1 MEDNLPRIVIDTN
14 VIISALVF
22 GGNSKI
28 IIEKLIKR
36 EFIAYTSPQLIS
48 ELLEILL
55 QKFNFSDEMIKKVEV
70 QINSLSHVVY
80 PTVEI
85 NIARD
90 RDDNRV
96 LEVAEE
102 SESSIIVTGDK
113 DLLSLKVYKNII
125 IMNPKTFLD
134 LFKFK

>member
-125 IMNPKTFLD
+125 
-134 LFKFK
+134 

>member
-1 MEDNLPRIVIDTN
+1 
-14 VIISALVF
+14 
-22 GGNSKI
+22 
-28 IIEKLIKR
+28 
-36 EFIAYTSPQLIS
+36 
-48 ELLEILL
+48 
-55 QKFNFSDEMIKKVEV
+55 MIKKVEV

-125 IMNPKTFLD
+125 IMNPKVFLEIIGN
-134 LFKFK
+134 

>member
-125 IMNPKTFLD
+125 IMNPKVFLEIIGN
-134 LFKFK
+134 

>member
-1 MEDNLPRIVIDTN
+1 MT
-14 VIISALVF
+14 
-22 GGNSKI
+22 
-28 IIEKLIKR
+28 
-36 EFIAYTSPQLIS
+36 
-48 ELLEILL
+48 
-55 QKFNFSDEMIKKVEV
+55 KKVEV
-70 QINSLSHVVY
+70 QINSLFHIIY
-80 PTVEI
+80 PAVEV

-125 IMNPKTFLD
+125 IMNPKTFLTFLNLND
-134 LFKFK
+134 

>member
-1 MEDNLPRIVIDTN
+1 MEDNLPRITIDTN
-14 VIISALVF
+14 VIVSALVF
-22 GGNSKI
+22 GGNSKAI
-28 IIEKLIKR
+28 IGKLIKS
-36 EFIAYTSPQLIS
+36 EFVAYTSPQLIS

-55 QKFNFSDEMIKKVEV
+55 QKFNFSDEMIKKVEM
-70 QINSLSHVVY
+70 QINSLFHIVY

-125 IMNPKTFLD
+125 IMNPKVFLEIIGN
-134 LFKFK
+134 